1 MFVPTSDL
9 RPLVLLLLALVVGLV
24 LGALAYLSYE
34 HPALTGPLTL
44 VLAGAA
50 VLVACV
56 AVTVTRR

>member
-1 MFVPTSDL
+1 MSTSDL
-9 RPLVLLLLALVVGLV
+9 RPLVLLLLALVAGLV

-34 HPALTGPLTL
+34 HPALTGPLSL
-44 VLAGAA
+44 AVAGAA